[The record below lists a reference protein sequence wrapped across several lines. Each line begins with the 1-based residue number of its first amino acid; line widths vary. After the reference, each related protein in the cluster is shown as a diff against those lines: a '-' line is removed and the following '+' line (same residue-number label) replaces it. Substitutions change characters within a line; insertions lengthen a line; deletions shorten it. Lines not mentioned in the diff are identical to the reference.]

1 MSDKSDPSWI
11 RILDDAIGLIVI
23 VVAIVVVLELAFSFV
38 YALVIFSVGLF
49 VIGIA
54 WVVMGIYV
62 VRANIYA
69 RVFML
74 VTGIAAIAISIVDFI
89 FFSLSPDLLIYYPA
103 LAMILV
109 GVSRLV
115 LGFLLGDVPL
125 WIQMLQILAGILT
138 INLAAFVFIFPNIN
152 FASMLIL
159 LVISLIANGLVR
171 LMASRTDIKQK
182 IMQSPDDVDNSVKS
196 L

>member
-1 MSDKSDPSWI
+1 MSGKRDTSWI

-23 VVAIVVVLELAFSFV
+23 VVAIVAILELAFSFV
-38 YALVIFSVGLF
+38 YALVIFSVGLLA
-49 VIGIA
+49 IGIA

-62 VRANIYA
+62 VRANIFA

-74 VTGIAAIAISIVDFI
+74 VTGIATIAISIIDFI

-103 LAMILV
+103 LAMLLV
-109 GVSRLV
+109 GFSRLV

-138 INLAAFVFIFPNIN
+138 INLAAFVFIFSNIN
-152 FASMLIL
+152 FAAMLIL
-159 LVISLIANGLVR
+159 LIISLIANGLVR
-171 LMASRTDIKQK
+171 LIVSRTDVKQK
-182 IMQSPDDVDNSVKS
+182 IMQPTDDVSTS
-196 L
+196 G